1 MNEIDAY
8 LSNLASAEREPLQA
22 LRAQLHALLPGAS
35 EVISYRLPTIR
46 YRNRMI
52 VSFGAT
58 GSHCSLYVLSNSL
71 LEPFRERLAEF
82 HTGKGTVRFSPE
94 HPLPQDLVEALVR
107 AKMAEAGVD

>member
-1 MNEIDAY
+1 MNPIDAY
-8 LSNLASAEREPLQA
+8 LANLPSAQREA
-22 LRAQLHALLPGAS
+22 LESLRVQLHALLPGAA

-58 GSHCSLYVLSNSL
+58 GSHCSLYVLSNTL
-71 LEPFRERLAEF
+71 LEPFRERLAGF
-82 HTGKGTVRFSPE
+82 QAGKGTVRFSPE
-94 HPLPQDLVEALVR
+94 HPLPPDLVEALVR